1 MKLRFSRLLP
11 AADAMPIIRVQAEDF
26 DVGAELARLESGAG
40 AVASFVGIVRADA
53 HGKRLTALTLEH
65 YPGMTEHAAGAIA
78 AQAMA
83 RWPLSDCTI
92 IHRIGRL
99 EPGARIVL
107 AAAASAH
114 RAAALEAT
122 EFLIDWLKTDAPFW
136 KHEKFTDGDAQWVAP
151 RAEDDQARSRWG

>member
-1 MKLRFSRLLP
+1 
-11 AADAMPIIRVQAEDF
+11 MPIIRIQAEDF
-26 DVGAELARLESGAG
+26 DVGAELARLEVGAG
-40 AVASFVGIVRADA
+40 AVASFVGIVRAEA

-65 YPGMTEHAAGAIA
+65 YPGMTERAASAIA
-78 AQAMA
+78 DQAMM

-99 EPGARIVL
+99 APGARIVV

-122 EFLIDWLKTDAPFW
+122 AFLIDWLKTDAPFW
-136 KHEKFTDGDAQWVAP
+136 KHETFTNGETAWVAP
-151 RAEDDQARSRWG
+151 RTEDDQARSRWG